1 MKKTLALLLTLA
13 LSVSVFAGCQGT
25 AVVEKEKD
33 TESVVN
39 TEVVAEGTE
48 EVTESVA
55 TEGTEADGTSAS
67 TSEPR
72 PVKTG
77 LSVTTALSGSD
88 ATADA
93 EGSAQADITIVAVT
107 VDAEGKINSC
117 VIDQI
122 QGVNSFNAAGEL
134 TTTKTEFLSKN
145 ELGADYGMVAWGG
158 AIAEW
163 DAQAA
168 AVAEY
173 VVGKTAEE
181 VKGISIVEG
190 GKAGDADLAASATM
204 AIAGFIDPIVAA
216 VNNATDLGAAHWDTL
231 KLVSVT
237 TPADNAPASADKAG
251 TASAYA
257 TVAAVTTHYDEITSC
272 VIDAVQANIN
282 FDVTGKITTDLE
294 APVLTKNEKGADYG
308 MVAWGGAIAEWNEQ
322 AASFAKYATGKTISE
337 VTGIAVDDAGKTTEA
352 DLLASVT
359 IKIGDFKALIEKA
372 GQE

>member
-13 LSVSVFAGCQGT
+13 MSVSIFAGCSGT
-25 AVVEKEKD
+25 AVVEKENN
-33 TESVVN
+33 N
-39 TEVVAEGTE
+39 TEVSTE
-48 EVTESVA
+48 VA
-55 TEGTEADGTSAS
+55 TEVATEVVGDSTEVDGTSSS
-67 TSEPR
+67 TSEPI

-77 LSVTTALSGSD
+77 LSVTTALSGTD

-93 EGSAQADITIVAVT
+93 DGNAQADITIVAVT
-107 VDAEGKINSC
+107 VDADGKINRC

-122 QGVNSFNAAGEL
+122 QAKNTFNAAGEI
-134 TTTKTEFLSKN
+134 TTTETAFPSKN
-145 ELGADYGMVAWGG
+145 ELGEDYGMVAWGG

-163 DAQAA
+163 DVQAA
-168 AVAEY
+168 ALAEY

-190 GKAGDADLAASATM
+190 GKAGDADLASSATM

-216 VNNATDLGAAHWDTL
+216 MNNAQDLGAAHWDTL
-231 KLVSVT
+231 QLVSVT
-237 TPADNAPASADKAG
+237 TPADNAPASAEKEG

-272 VIDAVQANIN
+272 VIDAVQANIS
-282 FDVTGKITTDLE
+282 FDATGKITTDFI

-322 AASFAKYATGKTISE
+322 AASFASYVTGKTISE
-337 VTGIAVDDAGKTTEA
+337 VAGIAVDESGKTTDA

-359 IKIGDFKALIEKA
+359 IKIGDFKALMEKLA
-372 GQE
+372 Q

>member
-1 MKKTLALLLTLA
+1 MKKTLALLLVA
-13 LSVSVFAGCQGT
+13 AMSVGMFAGCAGT
-25 AVVEKEKD
+25 AVVEVEKKESE
-33 TESVVN
+33 TVGSVN
-39 TEVVAEGTE
+39 
-48 EVTESVA
+48 TESVA
-55 TEGTEADGTSAS
+55 DKADTEKKDEVVDGTASS

-77 LSVTTALSGSD
+77 LSVTTSLSGTD
-88 ATADA
+88 ASADA
-93 EGSAQADITIVAVT
+93 EGTAQADITIVAVT
-107 VDAEGKINSC
+107 VDTDGVINSC

-122 QGVNSFNAAGEL
+122 QGANTFSATGEI
-134 TTTKTEFLSKN
+134 TTTATEFLSKN

-181 VKGISIVEG
+181 VKGIAITED
-190 GKAGDADLAASATM
+190 GKAADADLASSATM
-204 AIAGFIDPIVAA
+204 AIAGFIEPIVAA

-231 KLVSVT
+231 KLVSIT
-237 TPADNAPASADKAG
+237 TPQDNASATAEKAG
-251 TASAYA
+251 TASVYT
-257 TVAAVTTHYDEITSC
+257 TVAAVTMHYDEITSC
-272 VIDAVQANIN
+272 VIDAVQA
-282 FDVTGKITTDLE
+282 DVTFDTEGRITTDFT

-308 MVAWGGAIAEWNEQ
+308 MVAWAGAIAEWNEQ
-322 AASFAKYATGKTISE
+322 AASFASYITGKTVSE
-337 VTGIAVDDAGKTTEA
+337 VAAIAVDETEKTTDV

-372 GQE
+372 GQSEQ

>member
-1 MKKTLALLLTLA
+1 MKKSLALLLVA
-13 LSVSVFAGCQGT
+13 GMSVGMFSGCAGT
-25 AVVEKEKD
+25 AVVEVEKKDSETVATINTETVADKAD
-33 TESVVN
+33 TEKADETV
-39 TEVVAEGTE
+39 
-48 EVTESVA
+48 
-55 TEGTEADGTSAS
+55 DGTSSS

-77 LSVTTALSGSD
+77 LSVTTSLSGTD
-88 ATADA
+88 ASADA
-93 EGSAQADITIVAVT
+93 EGTAQADITIVAVT
-107 VDAEGKINSC
+107 VDADGLINSC

-122 QGVNSFNAAGEL
+122 QGANTFSATGEI
-134 TTTKTEFLSKN
+134 TTTATEFLSKN

-181 VKGISIVEG
+181 VKGIAITDD
-190 GKAGDADLAASATM
+190 GKAADADLASSATM
-204 AIAGFIDPIVAA
+204 AIAGFIEPIVAA

-231 KLVSVT
+231 KLVSIT
-237 TPADNAPASADKAG
+237 TPQDNASATAEKAG
-251 TASAYA
+251 TASVYT
-257 TVAAVTTHYDEITSC
+257 TVAAVTMHYDEITSC
-272 VIDAVQANIN
+272 VIDAVQA
-282 FDVTGKITTDLE
+282 DVTFDAEGKITTDFT

-308 MVAWGGAIAEWNEQ
+308 MVAWAGAIAEWNEQ
-322 AASFAKYATGKTISE
+322 AASFASYITGKTVSE
-337 VTGIAVDDAGKTTEA
+337 VAAIAVDETEKTTDV

-372 GQE
+372 SQSEE

>member
-13 LSVSVFAGCQGT
+13 MSVSAFAGCSGT
-25 AVVEKEKD
+25 AVVEKE
-33 TESVVN
+33 N
-39 TEVVAEGTE
+39 TETDASVEVSTGTAADDS
-48 EVTESVA
+48 EV
-55 TEGTEADGTSAS
+55 DGTSAS
-67 TSEPR
+67 TSDPI

-77 LSVTTALSGSD
+77 LSVTTALSGTEP
-88 ATADA
+88 TADA
-93 EGSAQADITIVAVT
+93 DGTAQADITIVAVT

-122 QGVNSFNAAGEL
+122 QGKNTFNAVGEI
-134 TTTKTEFLSKN
+134 TTTETVFPSKN

-173 VVGKTAEE
+173 VVGKTADE
-181 VKGISIVEG
+181 VKGIAIAEG
-190 GKAGDADLAASATM
+190 GKAGDADLASKATI

-216 VNNATDLGAAHWDTL
+216 VNNAQDLGAAHWDTL
-231 KLVSVT
+231 QLVSVT
-237 TPADNAPASADKAG
+237 APSDNAAATAEKEG

-272 VIDAVQANIN
+272 VIDAVQANVN
-282 FDVTGKITTDLE
+282 FDTTGKITTDFA

-322 AASFAKYATGKTISE
+322 AASFAKYVTGKTISE
-337 VTGIAVDDAGKTTEA
+337 VAGIAVDEAGKTTDT
-352 DLLASVT
+352 DLLSSVT
-359 IKIGDFKALIEKA
+359 IKIGDFKALIEKLE
-372 GQE
+372 Q

>member
-13 LSVSVFAGCQGT
+13 LSISVFAGCQGT
-25 AVVEKEKD
+25 AVVEKEKE
-33 TESVVN
+33 TENVITTEAIAEN
-39 TEVVAEGTE
+39 TEAVTEAGTE
-48 EVTESVA
+48 V
-55 TEGTEADGTSAS
+55 DGTSAS
-67 TSEPR
+67 TSNPI

-77 LSVTTALSGSD
+77 LSVTTALSGTD

-93 EGSAQADITIVAVT
+93 EGTAQADITIVAVT
-107 VDAEGKINSC
+107 VDAEGVINSC

-122 QGVNSFNAAGEL
+122 QAKNTFNAAGEI
-134 TTTKTEFLSKN
+134 TTEDTVFLSKN
-145 ELGADYGMVAWGG
+145 ELGSDYGMVAWGG

-168 AVAEY
+168 ALAEY
-173 VVGKTAEE
+173 VVGKTVEE

-190 GKAGDADLAASATM
+190 GKAGDADLASSATM

-216 VNNATDLGAAHWDTL
+216 VNNAQDLGAAHWDTL

-237 TPADNAPASADKAG
+237 TPADNASATADKAG

-257 TVAAVTTHYDEITSC
+257 TVAAVTMHYDEITSC
-272 VIDAVQANIN
+272 VIDAVQANVA
-282 FDVTGKITTDLE
+282 FDTAGKITTDFS

-322 AASFAKYATGKTISE
+322 AASFASYITGKTVSE
-337 VTGIAVDDAGKTTEA
+337 VAGIAVDEKTKPTDT

-359 IKIGDFKALIEKA
+359 IKIGDFKTLIEKA
-372 GQE
+372 AQE